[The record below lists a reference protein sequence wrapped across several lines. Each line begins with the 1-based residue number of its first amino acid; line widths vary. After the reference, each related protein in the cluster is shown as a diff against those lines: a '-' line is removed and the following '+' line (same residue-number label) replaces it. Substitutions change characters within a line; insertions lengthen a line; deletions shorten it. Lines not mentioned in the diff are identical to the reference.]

1 MGACN
6 FSIFFSHPL
15 VVDLFPINM
24 VTFTFPFCQKNMSR
38 CWPSIFNILKKNTI
52 FNISKYWIQHFK
64 WTTFNV
70 LYGHAETVCI
80 NCWTSVIKY
89 GSTILEMLN
98 LKNSKSKEHWTY
110 IVHATISHAYPR
122 TWTYIGHMPIPSLVE
137 LFAPVLSLEWY
148 LFQRKKGLEWCFN
161 GLFVFNL
168 QVFI

>member
-1 MGACN
+1 MVCCSPLECRVLGACN

-15 VVDLFPINM
+15 VIDLFPINM
-24 VTFTFPFCQKNMSR
+24 VTFTFPFCQENMSR
-38 CWPSIFNILKKNTI
+38 CWPSTFKILKKNTI
-52 FNISKYWIQHFK
+52 FNISKYWTRHFK

-80 NCWTSVIKY
+80 NCWSSVIKY
-89 GSTILEMLN
+89 GNTILEMLN

-122 TWTYIGHMPIPSLVE
+122 TWTYIGHMPTPSLVE

-148 LFQRKKGLEWCFN
+148 LFQRKKK
-161 GLFVFNL
+161 V
-168 QVFI
+168 